1 MPDALRCAF
10 LNYRAFAED
19 AKHNREWLKRDG
31 KVKVR
36 NLILSGDH
44 SFIAT
49 EARGMAEEMF
59 GNVKVSTVKDSGH
72 YLAEENP
79 EGFRR

>member
-1 MPDALRCAF
+1 VVEA
-10 LNYRAFAED
+10 
-19 AKHNREWLKRDG
+19 DG

-36 NLILSGDH
+36 NMILSGDH

-49 EARGMAEEMF
+49 EALGMAEEMF
-59 GNVKVSTVKDSGH
+59 ENVKVGTVKESGH

-79 EGFRR
+79 EGFVDEVLAFVESR